1 MTELA
6 LSPPWDADLFLHAY
20 GFAARAHG
28 EQRMPGRARL
38 PYAVHIGTV
47 AMEICAALT
56 VDKFSN
62 PNLAV
67 QCALLHDVLE
77 DTDTDYPTL
86 SAAFDTQIADGVLA
100 LTKDC
105 RRAKSDAMSDSLLR
119 IKAQPREVW
128 AVKIADRIT
137 NLQPPPETWP
147 LDKRL
152 AYCDEAELILWELES
167 CSGYLAE
174 RLRQKIVIYRA
185 RYCGAQNHATT

>member
-1 MTELA
+1 MTELTLA
-6 LSPPWDADLFLHAY
+6 PPWDADLFLHAY

-28 EQRMPGRARL
+28 DQRMPGRASL
-38 PYAVHIGTV
+38 PYAVHISTV

-56 VDKFSN
+56 VDKFPS

-77 DTDTDYPTL
+77 DTNTDYPTL
-86 SAAFDTQIADGVLA
+86 AATFDTEIADGVLA

-105 RRAKSDAMSDSLLR
+105 QRAKSDAMSDSLLR

-128 AVKIADRIT
+128 AVKMADRIT

-147 LDKRL
+147 LDKRQ
-152 AYCDEAELILWELES
+152 AYCDEAELILREFES
-167 CSGYLAE
+167 CSSYLAE
-174 RLRQKIVIYRA
+174 RLRQKIVTYRL